1 MATESTATAS
11 VFITGATSA
20 LGLAVARQLI
30 AAGYKVT
37 GTAKGSEDGRL
48 LRAAGGLPSYP
59 NLTRA
64 GELRS
69 IIQVSKA
76 TIIVNL
82 APQIAN
88 QVPFGRSAWDTRLLV
103 DGTQAVIEAAKATGV
118 TYLLHTSYAFLSAV
132 GHDETPEALSPLL
145 LAATSAERYVQASGV
160 PAGVLR
166 LGYWYGGGAS
176 ALEDLRAA
184 LRSGRVAGADA
195 TKSHV
200 NFIHAEDAA
209 NAIVRA
215 VQQQY
220 TGETLNLVD
229 DHAAS
234 PASFL
239 RYFAESQGLTVA
251 GLPGFAARL
260 LGDKT
265 QAALLEMNSHV
276 DNAAA
281 KAALG
286 WSPRFSTI
294 QQGIDDTLLSWRASE
309 PIHI

>member
-20 LGLAVARQLI
+20 LGLAVARQLT
-30 AAGYKVT
+30 AAGHKVT
-37 GTAKGSEDGRL
+37 GTANGSEDARL

-69 IIQVSKA
+69 IIQAAKA
-76 TIIVNL
+76 TVVVNL

-88 QVPFGRSAWDTRLLV
+88 QVPFGRSAWNTAWLV
-103 DGTQAVIEAAKATGV
+103 DGTQAVIEAAKASGV
-118 TYLLHTSYAFLSAV
+118 NYLLHTSYAFLSAA

-145 LAATSAERYVQASGV
+145 LAASSAERYVQASGV
-160 PAGVLR
+160 PAGILR
-166 LGYWYGGGAS
+166 LGYWYGGGS
-176 ALEDLRAA
+176 NALEDLRTA
-184 LRSGRVAGADA
+184 LRGGRVTGADA

-200 NFIHAEDAA
+200 NFIHMADAA

-215 VQQQY
+215 VEQQY
-220 TGETLNLVD
+220 AGEPLNIVD
-229 DHAAS
+229 DHAVS

-239 RYFAESQGLTVA
+239 RYFAESQGLGVA
-251 GLPGFAARL
+251 GLPGFASRL

-265 QAALLEMNSHV
+265 QAALLELNSHA

-286 WSPRFSTI
+286 WSPRFGTI
-294 QQGIDDTLLSWRASE
+294 QQGIDDTQLSWRASE
-309 PIHI
+309 PIRM

>member
-20 LGLAVARQLI
+20 LGLAVARQLT
-30 AAGYKVT
+30 AAGHKVT
-37 GTAKGSEDGRL
+37 GTANGSEDARL
-48 LRAAGGLPSYP
+48 LRAAGGLPAYP
-59 NLTRA
+59 SLTRA

-69 IIQVSKA
+69 SIQAGKA
-76 TIIVNL
+76 TIVVHL

-88 QVPFGRSAWDTRLLV
+88 QVPFGRSAWSTQVIV
-103 DGTQAVIEAAKATGV
+103 DGTQAVIEAAKAAGV
-118 TYLLHTSYAFLSAV
+118 SYLLHTSYAFLSAA
-132 GHDETPEALSPLL
+132 GHGVPPEALSPLL
-145 LAATSAERYVQASGV
+145 LAANSAERYVQASGI
-160 PAGVLR
+160 PAGILR

-184 LRSGRVAGADA
+184 LRSGRVSGADA

-200 NFIHAEDAA
+200 NFIHVADAA
-209 NAIVRA
+209 SAIVRA
-215 VQQQY
+215 VEQQY
-220 TGETLNLVD
+220 TGEPLNIVD
-229 DHAAS
+229 DHPVA

-239 RYFAESQGLTVA
+239 QYFAESQGLAVA

-260 LGDKT
+260 LGDRT
-265 QAALLEMNSHV
+265 QSALLDLNSHV

-286 WSPRFSTI
+286 WSPRFGTI
-294 QQGIDDTLLSWRASE
+294 QQGIDDTQLSWRASE
-309 PIHI
+309 PIRM